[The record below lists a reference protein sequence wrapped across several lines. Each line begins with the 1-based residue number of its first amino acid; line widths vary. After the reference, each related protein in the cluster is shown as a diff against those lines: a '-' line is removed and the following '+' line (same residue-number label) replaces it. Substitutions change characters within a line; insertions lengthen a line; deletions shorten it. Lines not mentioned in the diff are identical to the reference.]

1 MVLDV
6 TTIQQQGDLYV
17 DYDYEEVMFR
27 WDHIRKTQYRK
38 FYGEDFEIE
47 VPFNN
52 RLYCDALLFGN
63 EISAGEYRNGKVRD
77 PRKYSKID

>member
-6 TTIQQQGDLYV
+6 SAKMQQGAVYV
-17 DYDYEEVMFR
+17 DYNYEEVMFR
-27 WDHIRKTQYRK
+27 WDHMRETQYRK

-63 EISAGEYRNGKVRD
+63 EISAEEYRNGKVPD
-77 PRKYSKID
+77 PKKYSKID